1 MGYEGLNNRLNE
13 YIKQDYLPMHMPGHK
28 RNPAFIEPDF
38 AKDITEI
45 DGFDNF
51 HHSDG
56 LIETIKTNV
65 AKVWGATKAYISV
78 NGSTGLI
85 LSSILAL
92 SASSPSK
99 KAIVASNCHI
109 SVWHALELSG
119 ITPTII
125 NPSLVDMPFYGPVDP
140 ESIENLLKEDSDY
153 AFVILT
159 SPTYEG
165 IVSDTDSIHAI
176 TTKYNVPLIID
187 SAHGAHFGLS
197 KFFPKKASG
206 DIVINSIH
214 KTLNAPTGT
223 AVMLVSDALAEEN
236 LLDHYLSLTTTTSP
250 SYVLMSGIDKCIE
263 TVSNNVLT
271 DKWGFDV
278 QKLRKGLNLSLK
290 KLSLYEPVDLVC
302 DTSKIIIM
310 TNGYI
315 SGIELASLLRK
326 EYKIEVEAAFPDYI
340 IAMTGIGD
348 NLTSLLRFSD
358 ALKNIDA
365 KLESRNDTNKETL
378 YTPSNPVMVM
388 PFNEAI
394 KGKNEL
400 CPLMDSINKVSSEYI
415 FAYPPGVPLIFP
427 GERITKEKA
436 ETLKSLYEKG
446 ASIVVDPK
454 RKYSGEI
461 RVKVDI

>member
-1 MGYEGLNNRLNE
+1 MENEGLNSKLNE
-13 YIKQDYLPMHMPGHK
+13 YINQDYLPMHMPGHK
-28 RNPAFIEPDF
+28 RNPDFIEPDF

-56 LIETIKTNV
+56 LIEDIKINA
-65 AKVWGATKAYISV
+65 AKIWNADKAYISV

-92 SASSPSK
+92 SASSSSK

-119 ITPTII
+119 ITPTVI
-125 NPSLVDMPFYGPVDP
+125 NPTTIDMPFYGPVDP
-140 ESIENLLKEDSDY
+140 NIIEKLLKDNSGY

-165 IVSDTDSIHAI
+165 IVSDTDSILAV
-176 TTKYNVPLIID
+176 TSKYNVPLIID

-197 KFFPKKASG
+197 KFFPKTASG

-223 AVMLVSDALAEEN
+223 AVMLCYGEVANNN

-263 TVSNNVLT
+263 TISDKLLT
-271 DKWGFDV
+271 DKWGSDV
-278 QKLRKGLNLSLK
+278 QKLRKSLNSSLK
-290 KLSLYEPVDLVC
+290 KLSLYEPSDLLY
-302 DTSKIIIM
+302 DTSKLIVM

-315 SGIELASLLRK
+315 SGIKLASLLRT

-348 NLTSLLRFSD
+348 TPTSLVRFGE
-358 ALKNIDA
+358 ALQDIDSTIEN
-365 KLESRNDTNKETL
+365 KSETNKETL
-378 YTPSNPVMVM
+378 YTPSNPIMVL
-388 PFNEAI
+388 PFAQAI
-394 KGKNEL
+394 KGESTL
-400 CPLMDSINKVSSEYI
+400 CLIEDSIDKVAAEYI

-427 GERITKEKA
+427 GEVITKEKA
-436 ETLKSLYEKG
+436 ETLTSLYEKG

>member
-1 MGYEGLNNRLNE
+1 MGYEGLNNKLNE

-56 LIETIKTNV
+56 LIENIKVNA
-65 AKVWGATKAYISV
+65 AKAWDVQKAYISV

-92 SASSPSK
+92 SASSNAK

-119 ITPTII
+119 IEPVII
-125 NPSLVDMPFYGPVDP
+125 NPSTIDMPFYGPVNP
-140 ESIENLLKEDSDY
+140 GEIEDLLKEDSNY

-165 IVSDTDSIHAI
+165 IVSDTDSIHAV

-187 SAHGAHFGLS
+187 SAHGAHLGLS
-197 KFFPKKASG
+197 EFFPKKASG

-223 AVMLVSDALAEEN
+223 AVMLCSGSAAESS

-263 TVSNNVLT
+263 TISDKT
-271 DKWGFDV
+271 IIDKWGSDV
-278 QKLRKGLNLSLK
+278 QKLRTELKSSLK
-290 KLSLYEPVDLVC
+290 KLSLYEPANLIY
-302 DTSKIIIM
+302 DTSKIVVM
-310 TNGYI
+310 TNGLI
-315 SGIELASLLRK
+315 SGIKLASVLRE
-326 EYKIEVEAAFPDYI
+326 EYKIEVEASFPDYI

-348 NLTSLLRFSD
+348 TLTSLLRFNEAIKD
-358 ALKNIDA
+358 IDS
-365 KLESRNDTNKETL
+365 KLGDEIVLERETL
-378 YTPSNPVMVM
+378 YTPSKPLMVL
-388 PFNEAI
+388 PFAQAI
-394 KGKNEL
+394 KGESEL
-400 CPLMDSINKVSSEYI
+400 CLIKDAVAKVSAEYI

-427 GERITKEKA
+427 GERITREKA
-436 ETLKSLYEKG
+436 ETLESLYEKG
-446 ASIVVDPK
+446 ASIVIDPK

>member
-1 MGYEGLNNRLNE
+1 MEYEGLNNKLNE

-28 RNPAFIEPDF
+28 RNPAFIESDF

-56 LIETIKTNV
+56 FIENIKINA
-65 AKVWGATKAYISV
+65 AKVWDAQKAYISV

-92 SASSPSK
+92 SASSTAK

-109 SVWHALELSG
+109 SVWHALELSR
-119 ITPTII
+119 IEPVII
-125 NPSLVDMPFYGPVDP
+125 NPSAIDMPFYGPVNP
-140 ESIENLLKEDSDY
+140 GGIEDLLKEDSNY

-187 SAHGAHFGLS
+187 SAHGAHLGLT

-223 AVMLVSDALAEEN
+223 AVMLCFGAVAENN

-263 TVSNNVLT
+263 TISDNTLI
-271 DKWGFDV
+271 DKWGSDV
-278 QKLRKGLNLSLK
+278 QKLRQGLISSLK
-290 KLSLYEPVDLVC
+290 KLSLYEPSDLIY
-302 DTSKIIIM
+302 DTSKLIVM
-310 TNGYI
+310 TNGFI
-315 SGIELASLLRK
+315 SGIKLASVLRE

-348 NLTSLLRFSD
+348 TLPSLLRFKKAIEDIDSKLD
-358 ALKNIDA
+358 DNTAL
-365 KLESRNDTNKETL
+365 ERETL
-378 YTPSNPVMVM
+378 YTPSKPLMVL
-388 PFNEAI
+388 PFAQAI
-394 KGKNEL
+394 KGESSL
-400 CPLMDSINKVSSEYI
+400 CLIEDAIDKVSAEYI

-427 GERITKEKA
+427 GERITKEKLNA
-436 ETLKSLYEKG
+436 VISLYEKG